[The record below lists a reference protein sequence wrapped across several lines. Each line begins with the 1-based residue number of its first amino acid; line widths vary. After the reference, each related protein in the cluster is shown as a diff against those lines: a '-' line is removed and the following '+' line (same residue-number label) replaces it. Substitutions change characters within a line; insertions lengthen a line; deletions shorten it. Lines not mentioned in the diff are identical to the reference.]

1 MAQIPCRTCVECA
14 LYSARHNRVGI
25 RCGVPRN
32 TRRSAQSRS
41 GGRIKYVV
49 PGILSR
55 GDEELDEDTP
65 PGDDFLAKLCVD
77 WENAASPA
85 RGADGRVV
93 LARVG
98 IVCDA
103 KTGALAKMLT
113 PFKMFVGG
121 PVGSGQ
127 QFYSW
132 IHIDDIAEM
141 FCFALHTPAASGP
154 MNVTAPNPLTNKDF
168 GKVIGKVLGR
178 PSFFWTPG
186 FLIKLGL
193 GEGAQL
199 VLTGQRVLPKRAIAW
214 GFKFAHPDL
223 AEALAHLL
231 GRKAG

>member
-1 MAQIPCRTCVECA
+1 VECA